1 MITLMYILLMLI
13 IVFEVFSIFKPIVK
27 SLTEYKSIK
36 SEISYILIRVL
47 ISILAGYFTFKIGT
61 GIIFALHKLMNSA

>member
-61 GIIFALHKLMNSA
+61 GIIFCFA